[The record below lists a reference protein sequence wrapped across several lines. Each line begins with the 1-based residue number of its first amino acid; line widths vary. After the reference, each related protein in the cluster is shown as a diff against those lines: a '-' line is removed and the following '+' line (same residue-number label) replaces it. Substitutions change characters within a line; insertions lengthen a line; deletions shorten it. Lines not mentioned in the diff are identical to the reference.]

1 MAHEFEGSDTMF
13 SAREVPWH
21 RIGVV
26 TPDVLT
32 AADAIKAAGLD
43 WTVDRYPVLDR
54 DLDGNIIE
62 LEDRFFLKRSSDLR
76 RLAIVSDV
84 YKEFQNTDA
93 FSFMDNISGSGA
105 AKYETAGSLRNGAVI
120 FVTMRMENSD

>member
-21 RIGVV
+21 RIGTV

-54 DLDGNIIE
+54 DIDGNIIE
-62 LEDRFFLKRSSDLR
+62 LPDRFFLKRSTDLR
-76 RLAIVSDV
+76 RLAIVSD
-84 YKEFQNTDA
+84 
-93 FSFMDNISGSGA
+93 I
-105 AKYETAGSLRNGAVI
+105 
-120 FVTMRMENSD
+120 